1 MSGPLPNWMRPLASA
16 ASVGYGVAIR
26 ARARRLED
34 GLALDCGLPVVSVGN
49 ITAGGTGKTPLTQ
62 WIVRALQ
69 AVGHSPMIALRGH
82 KGAENADEV
91 LEHRAGLPGIVLAVG
106 ADRAQRIAAMRVNNS
121 ACDVVVL
128 DDGFQHR
135 QLRRDCDIVLID
147 STRPALDDDLL
158 PLGWLRE
165 PALSLR
171 RATGVIVTRALK
183 VDDELSDQITKLHG
197 QAPLAFCQHSWTG
210 LEGIEDGAVHEVSWL
225 KRKRVA
231 VWAGIGNPRAI
242 VEQTESVAAAVVDV
256 ARLVDHASW
265 NAPKVARLAQRAEQ
279 AGADA
284 ILVTPKDWIK
294 IAPLGVKT
302 ALPLVRPRLA
312 IEFLQGEH
320 EVREQLARAIRVGQ
334 SRCHR

>member
-1 MSGPLPNWMRPLASA
+1 MSGPLPNWMRPLATA

-106 ADRAQRIAAMRVNNS
+106 ANRAQRIASMRVNNS

-171 RATGVIVTRALK
+171 RATAVIVTRALK
-183 VDDELSDQITKLHG
+183 VDDDLSDQITKLHG

-210 LEGIEDGAVHEVSWL
+210 LDGIEDGAVHEVSWL

>member
-1 MSGPLPNWMRPLASA
+1 MSGPLPNWMRPLATA

-91 LEHRAGLPGIVLAVG
+91 LEHRAGLPSIVLAVG
-106 ADRAQRIAAMRVNNS
+106 ANRAQRIASMRVNNS

-183 VDDELSDQITKLHG
+183 VDDDLSDQITKLHG